1 MLRVLR
7 LKKNQARLLRIVGY
21 PIFAIAVF
29 FASFYF
35 SLPLDRIKD
44 RLQRELSQDS
54 GPPAP
59 GSGAWGIGLGM
70 DVTIGDIG
78 LHLMPIGAGAS
89 DVMLRPR
96 LTPGAAPDSTQRP
109 KAMLVEQL
117 RLRAPILALL
127 TGDRVLGIDVEALGG
142 TLTADGG
149 LTGDGAMLRAE
160 LDKLTLARAPIL
172 SQFVPL
178 PVLGVLGGTID
189 LKVPLRKA
197 EKDAPVRR
205 SVAGPVA
212 PALDYS
218 KTNGIIELRIEQ
230 GVLGDGKAKLAVP
243 GDPFLSQGLTFPKLS
258 LGNVTARVV
267 FDRGRATLSDVRSQS
282 GDAEISLE
290 GYIELRDPPP
300 LSELHLYLRFRPS
313 PALLKREPT
322 MEILSNAMAAGK
334 RSDGSLGFA
343 LTGTMG
349 NPRSRPARE
358 PPDGVSIRSG
368 SLGAVGKDAAPGVAP
383 AARTA
388 APSPP
393 PAAPAAPPPA
403 AAPPTGMAPPSFVL
417 PSVPSPPPSAPSS
430 EPARPSE
437 PTPDPPPNYPRNQ
450 RGF

>member
-1 MLRVLR
+1 MPTKTKKEFSMLRVLR

-78 LHLMPIGAGAS
+78 LHLLPIGAGAS

-96 LTPGAAPDSTQRP
+96 LAPGAAPDSTQRP
-109 KAMLVEQL
+109 KAMLVEQ
-117 RLRAPILALL
+117 
-127 TGDRVLGIDVEALGG
+127 LGIDVEALGG

-149 LTGDGAMLRAE
+149 LTGEGAMLRAE

-172 SQFVPL
+172 AQFVPL
-178 PVLGVLGGTID
+178 PVLGVLGGTVD

-205 SVAGPVA
+205 SVASPMA
-212 PALDYS
+212 PPLDYS
-218 KTNGIIELRIEQ
+218 KANGIIELRIEQ

-368 SLGAVGKDAAPGVAP
+368 SLGAVGKDAAPSVAP

-393 PAAPAAPPPA
+393 PAAPAAPPP

-430 EPARPSE
+430 EPVRPSE
-437 PTPDPPPNYPRNQ
+437 PTPDPAPNYPRNQ

>member
-7 LKKNQARLLRIVGY
+7 LKKNQARLLRIIAY
-21 PIFAIAVF
+21 PLFAIAVF
-29 FASFYF
+29 VVSFYV

-54 GPPAP
+54 GPPSP

-78 LHLMPIGAGAS
+78 LHLLPVGAGAS
-89 DVMLRPR
+89 DVTLRPR
-96 LTPGAAPDSTQRP
+96 GAPGAPADATQRP
-109 KAMLVEQL
+109 KAMFVEQL

-127 TGDRVLGIDVEALGG
+127 GGDRVLGVDVEALGG
-142 TLTADGG
+142 TLSADGG
-149 LTGDGAMLRAE
+149 LTSDGAMLRAE

-172 SQFVPL
+172 AQFVPL
-178 PVLGVLGGTID
+178 PVLGVLSGSAD
-189 LKVPLRKA
+189 LKVPLRKV
-197 EKDAPVRR
+197 EKETAARR
-205 SVAGPVA
+205 AAAGPLAA
-212 PALDYS
+212 PLDYS
-218 KTNGIIELRIEQ
+218 KTNGLIELRVEQ

-267 FDRGRATLSDVRSQS
+267 FERGRATLSDVRSQS

-290 GYIELRDPPP
+290 GYVELRDPPP

-322 MEILSNAMAAGK
+322 MEILTNAMAAGK

-343 LTGTMG
+343 LTGTVS
-349 NPRSRPARE
+349 NPRSRPAKD

-368 SLGAVGKDAAPGVAP
+368 SLGAVGPGAAPGLQAPPRAVAVP
-383 AARTA
+383 QPT
-388 APSPP
+388 PSVPP
-393 PAAPAAPPPA
+393 PAPPPN
-403 AAPPTGMAPPSFVL
+403 GMAPPSFVL
-417 PSVPSPPPSAPSS
+417 PSAPTAAPPSGDS
-430 EPARPSE
+430 ARPGE
-437 PTPDPPPNYPRNQ
+437 PVQDPPANYPRNQ